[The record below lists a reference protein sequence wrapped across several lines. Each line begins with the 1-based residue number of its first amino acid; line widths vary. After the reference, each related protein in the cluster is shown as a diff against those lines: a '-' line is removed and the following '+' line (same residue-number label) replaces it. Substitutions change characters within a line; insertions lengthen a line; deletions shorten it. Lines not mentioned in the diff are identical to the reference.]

1 MTSSYNPV
9 DELCV
14 SDLLYMALLMGV
26 TLSSV
31 QTSALNRSSRLVYT
45 QLFAVNYAAPVIL
58 T

>member
-9 DELCV
+9 ECV

-45 QLFAVNYAAPVIL
+45 QLFAVNYAAPVTL